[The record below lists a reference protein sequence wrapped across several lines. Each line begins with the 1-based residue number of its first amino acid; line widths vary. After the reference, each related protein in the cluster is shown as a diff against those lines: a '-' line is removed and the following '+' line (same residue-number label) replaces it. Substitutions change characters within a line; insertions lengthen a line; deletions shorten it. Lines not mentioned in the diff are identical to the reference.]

1 MENIMMYSLI
11 EGLTALGAYG
21 IIIIANNGL
30 YDFIKNT
37 FLSGNGEVDPFS
49 VSAYLLPVLGIAYL
63 AGFLGYIIL
72 NSEVILIGNVE
83 IYVSFALVCTIAI
96 THFKLFININS
107 TFISEKKLCKLFTI
121 FVCSLWA
128 VVFSYFMCSPDAIKA
143 NVMVSILFLPFIS
156 KYIIPRLNVF

>member
-1 MENIMMYSLI
+1 MMYSLI

-83 IYVSFALVCTIAI
+83 IYVSFASMA
-96 THFKLFININS
+96 
-107 TFISEKKLCKLFTI
+107 
-121 FVCSLWA
+121 SL
-128 VVFSYFMCSPDAIKA
+128 
-143 NVMVSILFLPFIS
+143 
-156 KYIIPRLNVF
+156 